1 MLLGILSCNEFS
13 EILKELTFLNM
24 GDNDLPDSWMS
35 ISESQVLVYM
45 LVSEELYNVYNVVHT
60 QHYVKRI

>member
-1 MLLGILSCNEFS
+1 
-13 EILKELTFLNM
+13 M